1 MADISAGRSRTSDR
15 PSVAWWRDERK
26 RGLIWQIV
34 VVAILCLGVWFIIDN
49 MAANLRAMGVPLGFG
64 FLDAPAGFAISSS
77 LIQTDLNSSIGRL
90 IVAGMLN
97 TLLAAAISI
106 VLATIIGVIIGVCRL
121 SRNYLVSR
129 LATAYVE
136 ALRNIPLLVQLL
148 FWYAAT
154 IQLFP
159 NVRKAISVFD
169 LMFLTQRG
177 VYVPRPIAEDDLGIV
192 FVALLV
198 GIGVALGVGR
208 WARKRQEAT
217 GQQFPKV
224 RVGLAIV
231 VGLPL
236 VASLLLGAPVTWE
249 VPELKGFNFRGGM
262 VMLPELTALVLGMS
276 MYTAAFIAEIVRG
289 GILAIPRGQSEAA
302 IALGLSEFARLR
314 YVVIPQAIRI
324 MIPPLANQF
333 LNLTKNSSLAVFIG
347 YPEIARITGII
358 ISQGN
363 PELQPLSILML
374 SYLSI
379 SLTIASITNV
389 VNRRLQLTTR

>member
-1 MADISAGRSRTSDR
+1 
-15 PSVAWWRDERK
+15 
-26 RGLIWQIV
+26 
-34 VVAILCLGVWFIIDN
+34 

-129 LATAYVE
+129 LATGYVE

-276 MYTAAFIAEIVRG
+276 MYTAAFIAEIVRR
-289 GILAIPRGQSEAA
+289 GILAVSHGQTEAA
-302 IALGLSEFARLR
+302 YALGLRPGSTLRL
-314 YVVIPQAIRI
+314 VIIPQSLRIIVPPMTSQYLNVVKNTTLVSMIAYPDLYSIIGTSLNQTGRPVENIAI
-324 MIPPLANQF
+324 MMAFF
-333 LNLTKNSSLAVFIG
+333 LVI
-347 YPEIARITGII
+347 
-358 ISQGN
+358 
-363 PELQPLSILML
+363 SIL
-374 SYLSI
+374 I
-379 SLTIASITNV
+379 SLFMNWYNKRIALV
-389 VNRRLQLTTR
+389 ER